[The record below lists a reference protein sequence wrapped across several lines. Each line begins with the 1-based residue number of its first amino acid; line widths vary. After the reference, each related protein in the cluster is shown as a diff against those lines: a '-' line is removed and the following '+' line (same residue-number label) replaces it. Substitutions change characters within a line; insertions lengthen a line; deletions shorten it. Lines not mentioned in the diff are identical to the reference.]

1 MNVLALLFLLA
12 QVATSSGKLIVLRR
26 KDYTGRNNIRTR
38 KLTCIS
44 DDDGSGLI
52 WNRNLNWAHS
62 SDEQARF
69 ACLNSRRPENSC
81 APWNLFCPTS
91 TINRGWEPIK
101 LKMLTGTTWNR
112 KWEGLIKANLSTE
125 WRTFVVKWDKGYEN
139 IRVYDTEK
147 LLARGKVVVNGPRQ
161 RDDTYSLYIASSK
174 RMLVKSPDG
183 TVCGSTNTS
192 SSITFPFYENAT
204 NICIEIGISMCAEC
218 RLRVR
223 LYDRFYD
230 KTEDLA
236 VIEGSTMIAE
246 HGLLDWKIVRI
257 DKEIPMKTTKETQI
271 ILLPELEQKS
281 LNPWWYMLYLEKCQ
295 PIGTLRYATIE
306 VAQDYADGKYFWPNV
321 TCQRLYNDESTVV
334 NNTRCP
340 RGTIGPY
347 CSINCAEDLE
357 SDVNCRGIAICD
369 ERGCTCPPGFLGA
382 DCDTNCQIGQYGYG
396 CNETCGLCKNKDC
409 NFVTGH
415 CYFICD
421 NSEGYYIPPFCKK
434 AINLPLP
441 EIDFINETAV
451 RVFVPVREEYK
462 LILSSY
468 KFFILVI
475 GIYLI
480 GNANILDDT
489 TTMIGYTD
497 ELKPNSSYQIRCVF
511 GVIDSFLPIYGK
523 WKNFT
528 NGCTANINFKVE
540 IRNTSL
546 TLKTGEQVNMY
557 ICPSNFLLENHET
570 GEQISK
576 GNLTKLPLELTNLTP
591 YTLYKL
597 TVSNG
602 AEVLFSQK
610 IQTLDGVPSNVRNVR
625 MIIRSYNEVTLKWD
639 PPLYPNGIV
648 QKYETVVIF
657 VKVQRYLGCDN
668 STAPPPIIETISNTP
683 NFTTATYSKLKPYA
697 RYVVKI
703 AAHTSNRGPQEII
716 EFNTN
721 QNETVTEE
729 YSNLRFQD
737 NTLTWDAPEDCTTIS
752 GRIVAKIIVMGLGE
766 AVENFSIVRL
776 TEEYSLNV
784 SELLYGAETYE
795 ARVYAVRSYDKQQN
809 ELVFKKLVFT
819 TPPKAPPPVRNLEIY
834 ELDSETTS
842 VYLRWLKPEPP
853 INGEIEYYLVTNRY
867 RNCEITSKIQPT
879 EYCKLWNKYICATV
893 KSADERTELITVAAV
908 NVNVSTPGTLSS
920 VSIISE
926 KLKLDAPE
934 MFAAEARDKGLVN
947 LSWSHPWKTGGHL
960 DKFVI
965 SAEMISSRLKME
977 IPRSRRGTIYV
988 YHVKEYRSEYN
999 ETLHLLSS
1007 STYKISIRGMTNT
1020 ETYGERKIVEVKTP
1034 PAIGFEKE
1042 LIAEVQRED
1051 STILLHVPAVLN
1063 DTKDSLMNV
1072 VVKGPQVCTN
1082 REKLIPYLL
1091 EKAGIEDHEIAWKV
1105 ATFPTDEYAG
1115 KTITIGDNRVRGYAT
1130 NCPLRPAESY
1140 AIVVIVQTEKRSID
1154 GRVIVAKTASIRV
1167 DEPPKRHHEA
1177 WLTLPTIFAIVGAG
1191 TFYFYR
1197 RSKQAISQQEV
1208 VVTYT
1213 NENPEVESIGFSTK
1227 YVCSTTPTSSDK
1239 EFLSRASTP
1248 YENGTV
1254 YVNDISQ
1261 RGERMSP
1268 VKVKDFEDY
1277 VKQAIDTGMLHKQ
1290 YSTLPRGQ
1298 TKPWDYG
1305 KLPQNKP
1312 KNRYANLIAYDEN
1325 RVTLEKLPDDPY
1337 SDYIN
1342 ANYIKGYKKED
1353 CYIATQG
1360 PKANTV
1366 IDFWRMVWQEECY
1379 IICMLAN
1386 LVEGGKVKCEQYW
1399 PDIGKKKKYGDI
1411 IVFNAKHTVFADFT
1425 FRTLHVTYE
1434 DEARKIEHLHYT
1446 AWPDHGV
1453 PMSTHSVVTYLKKL
1467 LATSPG
1473 NGPVVVHCSAGVGR
1487 TGTIILCDI
1496 CLRRAT
1502 AEGVVD
1508 VFAETEAIRS
1518 QRANMVDN
1526 NQQYLLAHLTLVEC
1540 LLAFPTTLV
1549 CNEVLPSRIKE
1560 LKTQLTIQRDSL
1572 EKMTWQDEALRPPA
1586 SQAALSERNLAK
1598 NRFPELV
1605 SAKVSRVY
1613 LKRYPSTDEDSD
1625 YISAV
1630 YVDGVRLQ
1638 NQYLAA
1644 QLPLPGTFTDF
1655 WRMVAEYKIE
1665 LIIML
1670 QPPDPKDATCCPIVP
1685 SEEFKPVPYIN
1696 VRSKEFAEFAHYS
1709 SQRLILVDKLEKPVT
1724 EQQVTILCSTEWKA
1738 GRNEEPPETMSL
1750 VTLWQAAERIS
1761 RGDGPTV
1768 VLCHDGVTGCGLYLA
1783 LSFLLERISVE
1794 KECDVCLAIRA
1805 IRRSRPD
1812 FVSSLEHIE
1821 YLYEAAITYLKYF
1834 ETYANFT

>member
-62 SDEQARF
+62 SDEQAR
-69 ACLNSRRPENSC
+69 
-81 APWNLFCPTS
+81 
-91 TINRGWEPIK
+91 
-101 LKMLTGTTWNR
+101 
-112 KWEGLIKANLSTE
+112 
-125 WRTFVVKWDKGYEN
+125 
-139 IRVYDTEK
+139 
-147 LLARGKVVVNGPRQ
+147 
-161 RDDTYSLYIASSK
+161 
-174 RMLVKSPDG
+174 
-183 TVCGSTNTS
+183 
-192 SSITFPFYENAT
+192 
-204 NICIEIGISMCAEC
+204 
-218 RLRVR
+218 
-223 LYDRFYD
+223 
-230 KTEDLA
+230 
-236 VIEGSTMIAE
+236 
-246 HGLLDWKIVRI
+246 
-257 DKEIPMKTTKETQI
+257 
-271 ILLPELEQKS
+271 
-281 LNPWWYMLYLEKCQ
+281 
-295 PIGTLRYATIE
+295 TLRYATIE

-334 NNTRCP
+334 SSLPDVKINSEFDNTRCP

-468 KFFILVI
+468 KFFILKLD
-475 GIYLI
+475 GGKPDLI

-546 TLKTGEQVNMY
+546 TLKTGEQNMY

-648 QKYETVVIF
+648 QKYETVF
-657 VKVQRYLGCDN
+657 QVQRYLGCDN

-893 KSADERTELITVAAV
+893 KNPLFQVAAV

-1197 RSKQAISQQEV
+1197 RKQKKSQEV